1 MYPEEIVKPCREEL
15 TQLGVKELLTAE
27 DVENAVGEPTGTT
40 LVVVNSVCGC
50 AAGGARPGVRLALEH
65 STVPDRVTTV
75 FAGVD
80 TEATEK
86 ARSYMVGYPPSS
98 PAVALFK
105 DGQLVYL
112 MERHMIEG
120 FHPEQIA
127 ATLKKAFDMYCD
139 KANEQTAGA
148 Q

>member
-15 TQLGVKELLTAE
+15 TSIGVSELLTE
-27 DVENAVGEPTGTT
+27 SDVDKVLGEKTGTT

-50 AAGGARPGVRLALEH
+50 AAGGARPAVRRALQN
-65 STVPDRVTTV
+65 STVPDRLTTV

-80 TEATEK
+80 SEATDK

-98 PAVALFK
+98 PCVALFK
-105 DGQLVYL
+105 DGQIVYM

-120 FHPEQIA
+120 YTPEQIA
-127 ATLKKAFDMYCD
+127 ENLKTAFEEHCE
-139 KANEQTAGA
+139 KN
-148 Q
+148 

>member
-15 TQLGVKELLTAE
+15 TSIGVSELLTE
-27 DVENAVGEPTGTT
+27 SDVDKVLGEKTGTT

-50 AAGGARPGVRLALEH
+50 AAGGARPAVRLALQNP
-65 STVPDRVTTV
+65 TVPDRLTTV

-80 TEATEK
+80 SEATDK

-98 PAVALFK
+98 PCVALFK
-105 DGQLVYL
+105 DGQIVYM

-120 FHPEQIA
+120 YTPEQIA
-127 ATLKKAFDMYCD
+127 ENLKTAFEEHCE
-139 KANEQTAGA
+139 KN
-148 Q
+148 

>member
-15 TQLGVKELLTAE
+15 TAIGVEELRAPE
-27 DVENAVGEPTGTT
+27 DVEAALENQTGTT

-50 AAGGARPGVRLALEH
+50 AAGGARPGVRMALENGV
-65 STVPDRVTTV
+65 VPDRVTTV

-80 TEATEK
+80 GEAVEK

-105 DGQLVYL
+105 DGELVFM
-112 MERHMIEG
+112 MERHNIEG
-120 FHPEQIA
+120 NQPQQIA
-127 ATLKKAFDMYCD
+127 EWLKAAFDEHCA
-139 KANEQTAGA
+139 KV
-148 Q
+148 